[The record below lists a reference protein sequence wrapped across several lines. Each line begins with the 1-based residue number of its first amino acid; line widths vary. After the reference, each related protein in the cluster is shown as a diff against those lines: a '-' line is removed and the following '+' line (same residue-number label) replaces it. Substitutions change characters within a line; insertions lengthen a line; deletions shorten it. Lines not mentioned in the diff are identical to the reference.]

1 MAGISSLQGSHQL
14 AQKLT
19 KTTLPL
25 VLLREKGLPSISVP
39 SILGAVCPTSIP
51 ANAVLDIKPVN
62 TIKLVKQHEKKDLR
76 IRQVFHE
83 NLSKELQ

>member
-19 KTTLPL
+19 KITLPL

-51 ANAVLDIKPVN
+51 ANAELD
-62 TIKLVKQHEKKDLR
+62 IKLVKNIRVARQQEKKDLC
-76 IRQVFHE
+76 IRA
-83 NLSKELQ
+83 SIS